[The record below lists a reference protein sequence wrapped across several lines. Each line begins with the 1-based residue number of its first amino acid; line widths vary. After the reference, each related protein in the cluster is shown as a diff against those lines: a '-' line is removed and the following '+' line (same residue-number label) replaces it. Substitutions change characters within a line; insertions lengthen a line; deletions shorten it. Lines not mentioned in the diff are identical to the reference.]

1 MHESEERSKP
11 QVSCLTAN
19 SFLVLYLLGVAPLLD
34 SLTVQTRCKLLQRPK
49 KRAKLVQK
57 TLLMVSPGT
66 WLSDLCKERYEVR
79 RILQRKG
86 QLSMRK
92 HGRRQKKNMNS
103 QGWDTNMERGDN
115 CWKNI
120 KISLTEINI
129 AMKRRYRTNMRHVK
143 PLQSCHRNDM
153 DNWCKNCYHYK
164 QMKQFVRII

>member
-1 MHESEERSKP
+1 MDEGK
-11 QVSCLTAN
+11 
-19 SFLVLYLLGVAPLLD
+19 
-34 SLTVQTRCKLLQRPK
+34 
-49 KRAKLVQK
+49 
-57 TLLMVSPGT
+57 
-66 WLSDLCKERYEVR
+66 
-79 RILQRKG
+79 
-86 QLSMRK
+86 
-92 HGRRQKKNMNS
+92 KKNMNS

-164 QMKQFVRII
+164 QMKQFVRIIWNQKRQPKNVPNILYPQSHLNLRFPIFIDVSVLGLRNKTYPNHLTSKQIYVQTSFQLRNYITDNEYKKNLKI